1 MVPSEEPE
9 EKDQPGQDP
18 PDQPAPI
25 EEEAP
30 GSSFA
35 KASETRDSS
44 ADAEQPLE
52 TEPPEIPEELH
63 SFYEE
68 GLFRKCTICDK
79 DLEHLGL
86 YEVQKVYRNKEVIFE
101 TAIC

>member
-52 TEPPEIPEELH
+52 TEPPEKVKFQDLKINRK
-63 SFYEE
+63 SF
-68 GLFRKCTICDK
+68 
-79 DLEHLGL
+79 LGNMSCSNNEFNCL
-86 YEVQKVYRNKEVIFE
+86 NI
-101 TAIC
+101 